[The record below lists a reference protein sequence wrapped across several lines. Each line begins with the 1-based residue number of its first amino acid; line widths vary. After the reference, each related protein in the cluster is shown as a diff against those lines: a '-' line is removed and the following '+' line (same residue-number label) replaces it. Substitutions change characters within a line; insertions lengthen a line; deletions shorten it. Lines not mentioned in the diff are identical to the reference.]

1 MFAVGYIEL
10 GKGFEAVA
18 ARDFNR
24 SFANAQEPF
33 LVWTETP
40 TGGTPNF
47 LTGAGG
53 WLQTAF
59 FGYSGLRIG
68 DTNLT
73 LSPSAPELT
82 GAIGLRGVAYFG
94 CRLDLAVD
102 FSAGSLTVTVQA
114 APSAAEVDAA
124 GVPPSADPL
133 ALAPRLPL
141 SHRSQRGQVVL
152 GAGRRVVAAR
162 ALELVDAAGAV
173 HALAPGVPV
182 SLPLQAV
189 TVRAAAAAPTSSAAP
204 AGAAMTRGDP

>member
-1 MFAVGYIEL
+1 MTWGMFAVGYIEL

-82 GAIGLRGVAYFG
+82 GAIGLR
-94 CRLDLAVD
+94 AV
-102 FSAGSLTVTVQA
+102 
-114 APSAAEVDAA
+114 
-124 GVPPSADPL
+124 
-133 ALAPRLPL
+133 
-141 SHRSQRGQVVL
+141 
-152 GAGRRVVAAR
+152 
-162 ALELVDAAGAV
+162 
-173 HALAPGVPV
+173 
-182 SLPLQAV
+182 
-189 TVRAAAAAPTSSAAP
+189 
-204 AGAAMTRGDP
+204 